1 MAQNFIHTNNRV
13 VGESGN
19 SMNNVNNHSASTNWH
34 HSSSSQRQDSVSF
47 SSTAKQQPYI
57 LSVAANT
64 PTQVTGQ
71 IFLNGVVVQELQKN
85 NTSINLSPLLS
96 KGKQKIE
103 ISGSYKP
110 ASSSVFVNLSGP
122 GTEVTQQTGGSGR
135 LAQTLII
142 DVR

>member
-1 MAQNFIHTNNRV
+1 M
-13 VGESGN
+13 
-19 SMNNVNNHSASTNWH
+19 
-34 HSSSSQRQDSVSF
+34 
-47 SSTAKQQPYI
+47 
-57 LSVAANT
+57 
-64 PTQVTGQ
+64 
-71 IFLNGVVVQELQKN
+71 NGVVVQEMQKN

-110 ASSSVFVNLSGP
+110 ASSSVFVNLSGS